1 MFYKF
6 RQADLILGPKKYS
19 FSKDECVFLVHLISR
34 DGIRPPSDRV
44 KTVEDYPIL
53 TSAKELFF
61 ELLNWFRKF
70 IPNFNAISK
79 PLCELLRKGTSFT
92 WAIKHTKCVIELKH
106 RILHSEV

>member
-6 RQADLILGPKKYS
+6 RQAGLILGPKKYS
-19 FSKDECVFLVHLISR
+19 FAKDECVFLVHLISR
-34 DGIRPPSDRV
+34 DGIRPPSDRI

-53 TSAKELFF
+53 TPAKELQRFF

-79 PLCELLRKGTSFT
+79 PLYELLSK
-92 WAIKHTKCVIELKH
+92 ELP
-106 RILHSEV
+106 LHGQLNTQSVLLN